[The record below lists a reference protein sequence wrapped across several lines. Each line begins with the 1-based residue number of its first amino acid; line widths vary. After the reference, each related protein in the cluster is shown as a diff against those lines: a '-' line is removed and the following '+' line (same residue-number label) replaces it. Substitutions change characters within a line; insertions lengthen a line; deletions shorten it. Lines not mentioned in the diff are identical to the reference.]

1 MENGI
6 IVGCVMKVKGLMIE
20 LRDQSEKIKTLIL
33 DKGKTDENQ

>member
-1 MENGI
+1 
-6 IVGCVMKVKGLMIE
+6 MKVKGLMIE